1 MGVTR
6 VKEPEKKE
14 EKVEKIE
21 KKAKK
26 VEERKTAPKLVVRI
40 ANTDLDGNKQLAYA
54 LEGIKGIGYTMAKAI
69 CIASGLDPRRK
80 LSTLSNEEIEL
91 IEKIIHN
98 PKEYGIPLFLLNR
111 RKDLETGK
119 DLHLVGAEL
128 EVAKKFD
135 IKRYIELKTYRGWR
149 HMLGQ
154 PVRGQRTRSHFR
166 EKGKVVGVMK
176 KAIKAK
182 EEEEKKKKVSK

>member
-6 VKEPEKKE
+6 VKEPEKEKIKE
-14 EKVEKIE
+14 EKE
-21 KKAKK
+21 KKEGKK
-26 VEERKTAPKLVVRI
+26 VEKAEKPKLVVRV

-54 LEGIKGIGYTMAKAI
+54 LTGIKGVGYMMAKAI

-80 LSTLSNEEIEL
+80 LNTLSNEEIEL
-91 IEKIIHN
+91 LEKVIRS
-98 PKEYGIPLFLLNR
+98 PQDYGVPSFLLNR

-119 DLHLVGAEL
+119 DLHLVGSEL
-128 EVAKKFD
+128 EIATKFD
-135 IKRYIELKTYRGWR
+135 IQRQIELKTYRGWR

-166 EKGKVVGVMK
+166 QRGRVVGVMK
-176 KAIKAK
+176 KTVKAK
-182 EEEEKKKKVSK
+182 EEKKEVSK